1 MTAAEQIRAEL
12 IRAARSLGAPE
23 DVSPLL
29 ERPRETSHGDWA
41 TNLAM
46 VLAKPLRSK
55 PRDIADKLRD
65 SIDLERAGVS
75 RIEIAGP
82 GFMNFWLDAGR
93 IASGLGEIISADER
107 YGQSNVG
114 SGRVVN
120 VEFVSANPT
129 GPLHVGHGRQAALG
143 DAIATLLEATGW
155 KVTREFYYNDAGA
168 QIDNLAA
175 SVEARLNELEG
186 KASQIPEGGYHGE
199 YIREI
204 AERYKANNEGMSVR
218 EFAVRELR
226 KEQDLDLQAFG
237 VKFDKY
243 FLESSLYTDGMVDD
257 TVRLLIA
264 SGKTYEHEG
273 ALWLRTTDF
282 GDDKDRV
289 MRKSDGTYTY
299 FLPDVAY
306 HVTKW
311 KRGFRRA
318 IDVQGADHHSTVTR
332 VRAGLQALDMGMSAD
347 YPEYVLH
354 QMVTV
359 MKHGEEVKI
368 SKRAGSYVTVR
379 DLVNE
384 VGRDAVR
391 YFFLMRKSD
400 SQLIFNVDL
409 AASQS
414 EENPVYYIQMAHAR
428 MCGIFRVGEIDP
440 ESVSA
445 DDAPL
450 DVLTEPEEQELI
462 KALLDFPAVVESAAE
477 TLEPQRIA
485 TYLLET
491 ARLAH
496 LWYHKHHVL
505 EQAEDVTRARL
516 ALARARRADRAA
528 DTESPRP
535 DEDSLRPARLAL
547 ATSPDSNEIATN
559 VGSGCWLCRARLS
572 GDPVRKSRRCPR
584 RLRDFL
590 LRVGEPSHQG
600 ERRRGRRLGLS
611 DREARS
617 PEEARRGFQ
626 RPGARGG
633 QLLPLARAATA
644 TI

>member
-1 MTAAEQIRAEL
+1 MTAADQIRAEL
-12 IRAARSLGAPE
+12 IRAARGLGAPE
-23 DVSPLL
+23 DIDPLL
-29 ERPRETSHGDWA
+29 ERPRESSHGDWA

-46 VLAKPLRSK
+46 VLAKPLRTR
-55 PRDIADKLRD
+55 PRDIAERLRD
-65 SIDLERAGVS
+65 AMRLEDAGVS
-75 RIEIAGP
+75 KIEIAGP
-82 GFMNFWLDAGR
+82 GFMNFWIDAGR
-93 IASGLGEIISADER
+93 IASGLREIVSANER
-107 YGQSNVG
+107 YGSSQSG
-114 SGRVVN
+114 SGHVVN

-143 DAIATLLEATGW
+143 DAISTLLETTGW
-155 KVTREFYYNDAGA
+155 KVTREFYYNDAGV

-175 SVEARLNELEG
+175 SVQARLDELHG
-186 KASQIPEGGYHGE
+186 KPAQIPEGGYHGE
-199 YIREI
+199 YIREL
-204 AERYKANNEGMSVR
+204 AERYDADNEGLTVR

-237 VKFDKY
+237 VRFDRY
-243 FLESSLYTDGMVDD
+243 FLESSLYTEGMVDE
-257 TVRLLIA
+257 TVRLLVA

-289 MRKSDGTYTY
+289 MRKRDGTYTY

-306 HVTKW
+306 HITKW

-332 VRAGLQALDMGMSAD
+332 VRAGLQALEMGVD
-347 YPEYVLH
+347 EHYPEYVLH

-379 DLVNE
+379 DLINE

-400 SQLIFNVDL
+400 SQLVFNVDL

-428 MCGIFRVGEIDP
+428 MCGIFRVGQIDP
-440 ESVSA
+440 ESVTV
-445 DDAPL
+445 DDVDYA
-450 DVLTEPEEQELI
+450 VLSEPEEQELI
-462 KALLDFPAVVESAAE
+462 KALLDFPAIVASAAE
-477 TLEPQRIA
+477 MLEPHRVA
-485 TYLLET
+485 TYLHDT

-505 EQAEDVTRARL
+505 EQTEAVTRARL
-516 ALARARRADRAA
+516 VLARSAQIV
-528 DTESPRP
+528 
-535 DEDSLRPARLAL
+535 LRNGLRILGI
-547 ATSPDSNEIATN
+547 TSP
-559 VGSGCWLCRARLS
+559 
-572 GDPVRKSRRCPR
+572 
-584 RLRDFL
+584 
-590 LRVGEPSHQG
+590 
-600 ERRRGRRLGLS
+600 ERM
-611 DREARS
+611 
-617 PEEARRGFQ
+617 
-626 RPGARGG
+626 
-633 QLLPLARAATA
+633 
-644 TI
+644 

>member
-1 MTAAEQIRAEL
+1 MTAADQIRAEL
-12 IRAARSLGAPE
+12 IRAARGLGAPE
-23 DVSPLL
+23 DVDPLL
-29 ERPRETSHGDWA
+29 ERPRESLHGDWA

-46 VLAKPLRSK
+46 VLAKPLKAR
-55 PRDIADKLRD
+55 PREIAERLRD
-65 SIDLERAGVS
+65 SMSLESAGVS
-75 RIEIAGP
+75 KIDIAGP
-82 GFMNFWLDAGR
+82 GFMNFWIDAGR
-93 IASGLGEIISADER
+93 IASGLREIIAANDSF
-107 YGQSNVG
+107 GSSKVG

-143 DAIATLLEATGW
+143 DAISTLLEVTGW
-155 KVTREFYYNDAGA
+155 KVTREFYYNDAGV

-175 SVEARLNELEG
+175 SVEARINELRG
-186 KASQIPEGGYHGE
+186 KPSQVPEGGYHGE
-199 YIREI
+199 YIREL
-204 AERYKANNEGMSVR
+204 AERYIANGEGLSVR

-237 VKFDKY
+237 VRFDHY

-273 ALWLRTTDF
+273 ALWLQTTDF

-306 HVTKW
+306 HITKW

-332 VRAGLQALDMGMSAD
+332 VRAGLQALDMGVSEK

-440 ESVSA
+440 DSVTA
-445 DDAPL
+445 ENVNF
-450 DVLTEPEEQELI
+450 DVLSEPEEQELI

-477 TLEPQRIA
+477 TLEPQRVA

-516 ALARARRADRAA
+516 ALARGAQIV
-528 DTESPRP
+528 
-535 DEDSLRPARLAL
+535 LRNGLGILGITAP
-547 ATSPDSNEIATN
+547 
-559 VGSGCWLCRARLS
+559 
-572 GDPVRKSRRCPR
+572 
-584 RLRDFL
+584 
-590 LRVGEPSHQG
+590 
-600 ERRRGRRLGLS
+600 ERM
-611 DREARS
+611 
-617 PEEARRGFQ
+617 
-626 RPGARGG
+626 
-633 QLLPLARAATA
+633 
-644 TI
+644 

>member
-1 MTAAEQIRAEL
+1 MSAADQIRAEL
-12 IRAARSLGAPE
+12 IRAARSIGAPE
-23 DVSPLL
+23 DVDPLV
-29 ERPRETSHGDWA
+29 ERPRDPSHGDWA

-46 VLAKPLRSK
+46 VLARPLKAK
-55 PRDIADKLRD
+55 PRDVAERLRD
-65 SIDLERAGVS
+65 AMKTESAGVS
-75 RIEIAGP
+75 KIDIAGP

-93 IASGLGEIISADER
+93 IASGLRDIVSANET
-107 YGQSNVG
+107 YGRSNAG
-114 SGRVVN
+114 GGRVVN

-143 DAIATLLEATGW
+143 DAISTLLEVTGW
-155 KVTREFYYNDAGA
+155 TVTREFYYNDAGV

-175 SVEARLNELEG
+175 SVEARLSELRG
-186 KASQIPEGGYHGE
+186 KPSTVPEGGYHGE
-199 YIREI
+199 YIREL
-204 AERYKANNEGMSVR
+204 AERYETGGDGLSIR

-237 VKFDKY
+237 VRFDRY
-243 FLESSLYTDGMVDD
+243 FLESSLYTEGMVDE
-257 TVRLLIA
+257 TVRMLVA

-273 ALWLRTTDF
+273 ALWLRTTEF

-311 KRGFRRA
+311 KRGFHRA

-332 VRAGLQALDMGMSAD
+332 VRAGLQALEMGMSPQ

-428 MCGIFRVGEIDP
+428 MCGIFRVGAIDP

-445 DDAPL
+445 DDIDFA
-450 DVLTEPEEQELI
+450 VLREPEEQELI

-477 TLEPQRIA
+477 TLEPHRIA

-491 ARLAH
+491 ARVAH

-505 EQAEDVTRARL
+505 EQEEAVTRARL
-516 ALARARRADRAA
+516 ALARGAQIV
-528 DTESPRP
+528 
-535 DEDSLRPARLAL
+535 LRNGMRILGI
-547 ATSPDSNEIATN
+547 TSP
-559 VGSGCWLCRARLS
+559 
-572 GDPVRKSRRCPR
+572 
-584 RLRDFL
+584 
-590 LRVGEPSHQG
+590 
-600 ERRRGRRLGLS
+600 ERM
-611 DREARS
+611 
-617 PEEARRGFQ
+617 
-626 RPGARGG
+626 
-633 QLLPLARAATA
+633 
-644 TI
+644 